1 MHFGLTETQQ
11 AIKNSARQF
20 LAAECPMPEVRR
32 LMETETAF
40 DQALWSKFAAQG
52 WTGIIFPEKYD
63 GAGLGMVEMCA
74 VLEEMG
80 RAVVPG
86 PFTSTVLLA
95 GSLLDHAG
103 SGEQKHKYLS
113 ALCRGEARSTLAL
126 LEKSASWDLD
136 AIQLEARGSHQSGPS
151 PSDGYVLNGEKLF
164 VSDATVADFLLVA
177 ARIQGDLA
185 VFIVPGDQPGLEM
198 MPTPGLDLTRRL
210 HRVSFANVVLRAE
223 SLLCRGERARRAL
236 EAALDVACLGVA
248 AEMVGGLQSLVDLT
262 VAYAKTRKQFGR
274 PIGTF
279 QAVQHQCADM
289 LVLLEGSRSALY
301 YAAWALSE
309 NDPAARTAISVA
321 KTYGS
326 EAYRH
331 AGNKSIQVQGGMGFT
346 WENDA
351 HLYYRRAKASEI
363 AFGDAAFHRERIAQ
377 SLIDRQPAQRQASAI
392 EVGIEAD

>member
-1 MHFGLTETQQ
+1 MHFGLSETQQ

-20 LAAECPMPEVRR
+20 LAAECPMPQVRR

-40 DQALWSKFAAQG
+40 DTALWSKFAEQG

-63 GAGLGMVEMCA
+63 GFGLGMVEMA
-74 VLEEMG
+74 AALEEMG
-80 RAVVPG
+80 RALVPG
-86 PFTSTVLLA
+86 PFISTVLLA
-95 GSLLDHAG
+95 GTLLDHAG
-103 SGEQKHKYLS
+103 NEEQKRKYLS
-113 ALCRGEARSTLAL
+113 AICRGEARSTLAL
-126 LEKSASWDLD
+126 LEQSASWDLD
-136 AIQLEARGSHQSGPS
+136 AVQLEGKGLPKGGSLP
-151 PSDGYVLNGEKLF
+151 DGGYQLNGEKLF
-164 VSDATVADFLLVA
+164 VSDAGIADFLLVA
-177 ARIQGDLA
+177 ARIEGELA
-185 VFIVPGDQPGLEM
+185 VLIVPGNAPGLEKM
-198 MPTPGLDLTRRL
+198 ATPGMDLTRRL
-210 HRVSFANVVLRAE
+210 YRVSFTNVVASPE
-223 SLLCRGERARRAL
+223 SLLGRGERARQAL
-236 EAALDVACLGVA
+236 EAALEVACLGLV

-289 LVLLEGSRSALY
+289 LALLEGSRSALY

-321 KTYGS
+321 KAYAS
-326 EAYRH
+326 EAYRD

-363 AFGDAAFHRERIAQ
+363 AFGDATYHRERIAQ
-377 SLIDRQPAQRQASAI
+377 SLIDRQPSKREASLA
-392 EVGIEAD
+392 AD

>member
-20 LAAECPMPEVRR
+20 LAAECAMPVVRR

-40 DQALWSKFAAQG
+40 DQALWSKLAGQG

-63 GAGLGMVEMCA
+63 GVGLGMVEMSA

-80 RAVVPG
+80 RALVPG
-86 PFTSTVLLA
+86 PFISTVLLA

-103 SGEQKHKYLS
+103 SGEQKQKYLS
-113 ALCRGEARSTLAL
+113 AICRGEARSTLAL
-126 LEKSASWDLD
+126 LEKSALWDLE
-136 AIQLEARGSHQSGPS
+136 AVQLEAAIHMEAPAMPNG
-151 PSDGYVLNGEKLF
+151 GYLLNGEKLF

-177 ARIQGDLA
+177 ARIEGDLA
-185 VFIVPGDQPGLEM
+185 VFIVPAGQPGLEM
-198 MPTPGLDLTRRL
+198 MPTPGVDVTRRL

-223 SLLCRGERARRAL
+223 SLLCRGERARQAL
-236 EAALDVACLGVA
+236 EAALEVACLGLV
-248 AEMVGGLQSLVDLT
+248 AEMVGGLQSLVDLA

-321 KTYGS
+321 KTYAS
-326 EAYRH
+326 EAYRD

-351 HLYYRRAKASEI
+351 HLYYRRAKASEL

-377 SLIDRQPAQRQASAI
+377 SLIDRQPAKHEASAS
-392 EVGIEAD
+392 ETGIAAD